1 MRLIVVTQPYFFAGE
16 AARIEA
22 LFRAGLELLHLRK
35 PASSAEECGALLEQL
50 PPFCRG
56 RIVTHDHFGLVARFG
71 LRGVHLNGR
80 NPLPPPGF
88 AGQRSASCHSL
99 EELAGRK
106 REGFDYLFL
115 SPIFPSISKEGY
127 GSGFS
132 LEELRAAR
140 NIIDGKV
147 IALGGI
153 DPERIRQLSDL
164 PFGGVAVL
172 GALWGSAPSLD
183 TAESI
188 IRQYKR
194 MAYELTR

>member
-1 MRLIVVTQPYFFAGE
+1 MKLIVVTQPFFFAGE

-99 EELAGRK
+99 EELAARK

-115 SPIFPSISKEGY
+115 SPVFDSLSKRGY
-127 GSGFS
+127 
-132 LEELRAAR
+132 RAASPPEALAAAR
-140 NIIDGKV
+140 EAGVLDGQRV
-147 IALGGI
+147 VALGGI
-153 DPERIRQLSDL
+153 RPELLEQVAAWG
-164 PFGGVAVL
+164 FGGAAVL
-172 GALWGSAPSLD
+172 GYVWQGDPVGRLRLLQEAAARL
-183 TAESI
+183 
-188 IRQYKR
+188 
-194 MAYELTR
+194 

>member
-1 MRLIVVTQPYFFAGE
+1 MKLIVVTQPFFFAGE

-115 SPIFPSISKEGY
+115 SPVFDSLSKRGY
-127 GSGFS
+127 
-132 LEELRAAR
+132 RAAFPPDALAAAR
-140 NIIDGKV
+140 EAGVLDGQRV
-147 IALGGI
+147 VALGGI
-153 DPERIRQLSDL
+153 RPELLEQVAAWG
-164 PFGGVAVL
+164 FGGAAVL
-172 GALWGSAPSLD
+172 GYVWQGDPVGRLRLLQEAA
-183 TAESI
+183 A
-188 IRQYKR
+188 RF
-194 MAYELTR
+194 

>member
-1 MRLIVVTQPYFFAGE
+1 MKLIVVTQPFFFAEE

-50 PPFCRG
+50 PQFCRG

-115 SPIFPSISKEGY
+115 SPVFDSLSKRGY
-127 GSGFS
+127 
-132 LEELRAAR
+132 RAAFPPEALAAAR
-140 NIIDGKV
+140 EAGMLDGQRV
-147 IALGGI
+147 VALGGI
-153 DPERIRQLSDL
+153 RPELLEQVAAWG
-164 PFGGVAVL
+164 FGGAAVL
-172 GALWGSAPSLD
+172 GYVWQGDPVGRLRLLQEAAARL
-183 TAESI
+183 
-188 IRQYKR
+188 
-194 MAYELTR
+194 

>member
-1 MRLIVVTQPYFFAGE
+1 MKLIVVTQPFFFAGE

-115 SPIFPSISKEGY
+115 SPVFDSLSKRGY
-127 GSGFS
+127 
-132 LEELRAAR
+132 RAAFPPEALAAAR
-140 NIIDGKV
+140 EAGVLDGQRV
-147 IALGGI
+147 VALGGI
-153 DPERIRQLSDL
+153 RPELLEQVAAWG
-164 PFGGVAVL
+164 FGGAAVL
-172 GALWGSAPSLD
+172 GYVWQGDPVGRLRLLQEAAARL
-183 TAESI
+183 
-188 IRQYKR
+188 
-194 MAYELTR
+194 

>member
-1 MRLIVVTQPYFFAGE
+1 MKLIVVTQPYFFAGE

-115 SPIFPSISKEGY
+115 SPVFDSLSKRGY
-127 GSGFS
+127 
-132 LEELRAAR
+132 RAAFSPEALAAAR
-140 NIIDGKV
+140 EAGVLDGQRV
-147 IALGGI
+147 VALGGI
-153 DPERIRQLSDL
+153 RPELLGQVAAWG
-164 PFGGVAVL
+164 FGGAAVL
-172 GALWGSAPSLD
+172 GYVWQGDPVGRLRLLQEGAARL
-183 TAESI
+183 
-188 IRQYKR
+188 
-194 MAYELTR
+194 

>member
-1 MRLIVVTQPYFFAGE
+1 MKLIVVTQPFFFAGE

-115 SPIFPSISKEGY
+115 SPVFDSLSKRGY
-127 GSGFS
+127 
-132 LEELRAAR
+132 RAAFPPDALAAAR
-140 NIIDGKV
+140 EAGVLDGQRV
-147 IALGGI
+147 VALGGI
-153 DPERIRQLSDL
+153 RPELLEQVAAWG
-164 PFGGVAVL
+164 FGGAAVL
-172 GALWGSAPSLD
+172 GYVWQGDPVGRLRLLQEAAARL
-183 TAESI
+183 
-188 IRQYKR
+188 
-194 MAYELTR
+194 

>member
-1 MRLIVVTQPYFFAGE
+1 MKLIVVTQPFFFAGE

-56 RIVTHDHFGLVARFG
+56 RIVTHDHFGFVARFG

-115 SPIFPSISKEGY
+115 SPVFDSLSKRGY
-127 GSGFS
+127 
-132 LEELRAAR
+132 RAAFPPEALAAAR
-140 NIIDGKV
+140 EAGVLDGQRV
-147 IALGGI
+147 VALGGI
-153 DPERIRQLSDL
+153 RPELLEQVAAWG
-164 PFGGVAVL
+164 FGGAAVL
-172 GALWGSAPSLD
+172 GYVWQGDPVGRLRLLQEAAARL
-183 TAESI
+183 
-188 IRQYKR
+188 
-194 MAYELTR
+194 

>member
-1 MRLIVVTQPYFFAGE
+1 MKLIVVSQPFFFDGE
-16 AARIEA
+16 VAAITA
-22 LFRAGLELLHLRK
+22 LCRAGLELFHLRK
-35 PASSAEECGALLEQL
+35 PGSSAEECGALLEQL

-115 SPIFPSISKEGY
+115 SPVFDSLSKRGY
-127 GSGFS
+127 
-132 LEELRAAR
+132 RAAFPPEALAAAR
-140 NIIDGKV
+140 EAGVLDGQRV
-147 IALGGI
+147 VALGGI
-153 DPERIRQLSDL
+153 RPELLEQVAAWG
-164 PFGGVAVL
+164 FGGAAVL
-172 GALWGSAPSLD
+172 GYVWQGDPVGRLRLLQEAAARL
-183 TAESI
+183 
-188 IRQYKR
+188 
-194 MAYELTR
+194 

>member
-1 MRLIVVTQPYFFAGE
+1 MKLIVVTQPFFFAGE

-115 SPIFPSISKEGY
+115 SPVFDSLSKRGY
-127 GSGFS
+127 
-132 LEELRAAR
+132 RAAFPPEALAEAR
-140 NIIDGKV
+140 QAGVLDGQRV
-147 IALGGI
+147 VALGGI
-153 DPERIRQLSDL
+153 RPELLEQVAAWG
-164 PFGGVAVL
+164 FGGAAVL
-172 GALWGSAPSLD
+172 GYVWQGDPVGRLRLLQEAAARL
-183 TAESI
+183 
-188 IRQYKR
+188 
-194 MAYELTR
+194 

>member
-1 MRLIVVTQPYFFAGE
+1 MRRLLDRLDPAVMPRITLQDCLGLAAEYGAG
-16 AARIEA
+16 
-22 LFRAGLELLHLRK
+22 
-35 PASSAEECGALLEQL
+35 
-50 PPFCRG
+50 
-56 RIVTHDHFGLVARFG
+56 
-71 LRGVHLNGR
+71 GVHLNAR
-80 NPLPPPGF
+80 HPASPQGF
-88 AGQRSASCHSL
+88 RGLVSRSCHSL
-99 EELAGRK
+99 AEVETYK
-106 REGFDYLFL
+106 PSCDYLFL
-115 SPIFPSISKEGY
+115 SPIFPSLSKEGY

>member
-1 MRLIVVTQPYFFAGE
+1 MKLIVVTQPFFFAGE

-115 SPIFPSISKEGY
+115 SPVFDSLSKRGY
-127 GSGFS
+127 
-132 LEELRAAR
+132 RAAFPPDVLAAAR
-140 NIIDGKV
+140 EAGVLDGQRV
-147 IALGGI
+147 VALGGI
-153 DPERIRQLSDL
+153 RPELLEQVAAWG
-164 PFGGVAVL
+164 FGGAAVL
-172 GALWGSAPSLD
+172 GYVWQGDPVGRLRLLQEAAARL
-183 TAESI
+183 
-188 IRQYKR
+188 
-194 MAYELTR
+194 